1 MNKQPTRLSKIFG
14 SGPFGLAISIIL
26 FFVANW
32 LNKRI
37 DLPLLSN
44 NRFLLNSIFL
54 VSILMT
60 LAVIIWSVKSL
71 PTADRGGLCDAGT
84 DGSRLGKKIRG
95 DHQVREAEL
104 LTGYIK
110 GELKKFA

>member
-14 SGPFGLAISIIL
+14 SGPFGLLISIIL

-37 DLPLLSN
+37 DLPPLSN
-44 NRFLLNSIFL
+44 NQFLLNSIFF

-60 LAVIIWSVKSL
+60 LAMIIWSVESL
-71 PTADRGGLCDAGT
+71 PTTDRGNKLCITGAF
-84 DGSRLGKKIRG
+84 KY
-95 DHQVREAEL
+95 VR
-104 LTGYIK
+104 
-110 GELKKFA
+110 